1 MEKYWLIALLA
12 IFELALFIE
21 AAPRSLNA
29 EQIGNLS
36 TIANIEPP
44 VRYDGAQLWSVDFSD
59 DRTKLVVIN
68 LKKHFGLYKFRFP
81 ILSFEYNCGQKILFL

>member
-12 IFELALFIE
+12 IFELVVFLE
-21 AAPRSLNA
+21 AAPRSLDA

-36 TIANIEPP
+36 EIADIEQV

-59 DRTKLVVIN
+59 DRTKIVVIN
-68 LKKHFGLYKFRFP
+68 LKKNFGLYRHLNV
-81 ILSFEYNCGQKILFL
+81 IQLDTHGLQSNNS